1 MLFKD
6 FLFWQSK
13 TDYLALFQKNAF
25 SRRLL
30 VILNYLIW
38 LFLFLVSFL
47 LIKKDFNIFWQILIA
62 TLVSELVEKIIKA
75 KVYWKRPMFEKHQKT
90 PSGLVSSWYNS
101 GSFPSGHTLKT
112 TFFFLF
118 LLQYSLFSPLLYLL
132 VTLPLLLFRVL
143 VGFHYP
149 IDILGGLLLGFATWF
164 FTSQI
169 HAPEAL
175 SLPFSQIFNTIF
187 FLN

>member
-6 FLFWQSK
+6 ILFWQPK
-13 TDYLALFQKNAF
+13 TDYLALFQKSAF
-25 SRRLL
+25 SRQLL

-47 LIKKDFNIFWQILIA
+47 LIRNDVNVFWQILIA
-62 TLVSELVEKIIKA
+62 TMASEVVEKIIKSR
-75 KVYWKRPMFEKHQKT
+75 VYWKRPMFEKHQKT
-90 PSGLVSSWYNS
+90 PPGLVSSWYNS
-101 GSFPSGHTLKT
+101 GSFPSGHTLKS

-118 LLQYSLFSPLLYLL
+118 LLQHSLFSPFLYLL

-149 IDILGGLLLGFATWF
+149 IDVLGGFLLGILTWLL
-164 FTSQI
+164 THQI
-169 HAPEAL
+169 QAPEIL
-175 SLPFSQIFNTIF
+175 NLPLSQIFNTVF